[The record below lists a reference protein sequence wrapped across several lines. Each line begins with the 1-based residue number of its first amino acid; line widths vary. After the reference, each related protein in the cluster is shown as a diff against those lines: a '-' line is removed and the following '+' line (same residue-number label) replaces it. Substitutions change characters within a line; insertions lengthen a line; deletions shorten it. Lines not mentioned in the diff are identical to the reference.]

1 MYPGTFASTTPDKA
15 AVIMGATGDVIT
27 YAELDAEANRLSQLF
42 RAAGL
47 RPGDHVAFCL
57 ENHPRFLAVAW
68 GAHYAGLYY
77 TAMSSRLTVDESI
90 YIINDCGAQ
99 AFITSAYKADV
110 AAELV
115 DAMPA
120 VKTRLMMDSCIDGF
134 EPYEDAI
141 AAFPPELVADA
152 VAGRDMLYSSGT
164 TGRPKGV
171 KTAGP
176 IQPVDTPTPVTG
188 LAQLLF
194 GYTDET
200 VYLST
205 APLYHAA
212 PLRFTMAVHQVGGT
226 AVVMEHFDP
235 EQALALIER
244 YRVTASQWVPTMF
257 IRMRKLPDDVR
268 ERYAVSSLEAAIHAA
283 APCPVAVKQQM
294 LD

>member
-27 YAELDAEANRLSQLF
+27 YAELDAEANRLSHLF

-47 RPGDHVAFCL
+47 QPGDHVAFCL
-57 ENHPRFLAVAW
+57 ENHPRFMAVAW

-77 TAMSSRLTVDESI
+77 TAMSSRLTVEEAT
-90 YIINDCGAQ
+90 YIINDCEAQ

-141 AAFPPELVADA
+141 AGFPAEVLADA

-171 KTAGP
+171 KTAGKIEP
-176 IQPVDTPTPVTG
+176 IDTPTAVTG

-226 AVVMEHFDP
+226 AIVMEHFDP

-244 YRVTASQWVPTMF
+244 YHVTASQWVPTMF
-257 IRMRKLPDDVR
+257 IRMLKLP
-268 ERYAVSSLEAAIHAA
+268 E
-283 APCPVAVKQQM
+283 
-294 LD
+294 